1 VSTPAEIPGPWQH
14 AYVAANG
21 ARFHVATLGSGPPV
35 VLLHGFPQ
43 FWWAWRH
50 QMTALADAGHQVV
63 AMDLRGY
70 GGSDKTPRGYDP
82 FTLAGDVAGVVKSLG
97 FPRASLVGHGWG
109 GYVAWAAAVLHQPQV
124 TSLATIA
131 APHPRWMLRGLRPG
145 HGLKAVGHVLAMQM
159 PWVPERR
166 LRSPESGYLAGH
178 LAAWAAAGSGF
189 PSAEELAT
197 YQDALAQWP
206 SPHCALE
213 FHRWLFRSRIR
224 NDGRRFDTAM
234 RSPVRVPTYTIFGGA
249 DPALADPR
257 KDRSARYVDA
267 EHRTTVLDG
276 VGHFAPEEAP
286 ELVSSLL
293 VDWLGQHH

>member
-1 VSTPAEIPGPWQH
+1 VSAPAEIPGPWQH

-50 QMTALADAGHQVV
+50 QMTALADAGHHVV

-82 FTLAGDVAGVVKSLG
+82 FTLAADVAGVVSALG
-97 FPRASLVGHGWG
+97 LPQAALVGHGWG
-109 GYVAWAAAVLHQPQV
+109 GYVAWATAVLHRQQV
-124 TSLATIA
+124 SSMVAVS
-131 APHPRWMLRGLRPG
+131 APHPSWMLRSLRTGRGMRGL
-145 HGLKAVGHVLAMQM
+145 GHVLAMQL

-178 LAAWAAAGSGF
+178 LAAWAGPGSGF
-189 PSAEELAT
+189 PSADELDT
-197 YQDALAQWP
+197 YQSALGQWP

-224 NDGRRFDTAM
+224 DDGRRFNAAM
-234 RSPVRVPTYTIFGGA
+234 RSPVQVPSYTIFGGA
-249 DPALADPR
+249 DPALQDPR
-257 KDRSARYVDA
+257 RDRSGSYVDA
-267 EHRTTVLDG
+267 DYRTTVLDG

-286 ELVSSLL
+286 DRVSVLL
-293 VDWLGQHH
+293 VDWLGQPR